1 MVRFNLE
8 SLESGKV
15 LNFYRLGCKVPKD
28 SIYIGRPNYKWGLK
42 GSKFQ
47 NPYSLEKY
55 SREVAIAKYKTWLW
69 NEIKIGHITIQE
81 LANMKGRDLVCY
93 CNPKGCHGD
102 VLLKAI
108 EWADSQI

>member
-1 MVRFNLE
+1 MQLSE
-8 SLESGKV
+8 KGDV
-15 LNFYRLGCKVPKD
+15 LNFYKLGCKVPKGA
-28 SIYIGRPNYKWGLK
+28 IYIGRPNYKWGLK

-55 SREVAIAKYKTWLW
+55 TREKAIEKYKNWLW

-93 CNPKGCHGD
+93 CSPQGCHGD

-108 EWADSQI
+108 EWADSKV